1 MHTLAVVAVL
11 LGAGAAVTFI
21 GVWLIERAHPP
32 RGRFIEINGLR
43 QHVVEIGEHAGAADA
58 PAIVLLHGA
67 GCNLE
72 DMHLAL
78 GERLAAQYRVI
89 LLDRP
94 GLGWSERRGG
104 EGSSPTYQAAM
115 LNAVLDRLE
124 VGRAI
129 VVGHSWG
136 GLLSLTFALDYPQ
149 RVAGLVAIAP
159 PTHPWL
165 GPKTWFNSV
174 FSIPVAGWLFAHT
187 LTLPLGALLIGP
199 GFRGAFRPQS
209 SPPGYMK
216 RTAAR
221 LLLRPKTLLAN
232 SADIA
237 PRGFPQAA
245 SRALRHA
252 RHADHRHHWRLR
264 PGSPCAAP
272 RDTARRRGAERQAR
286 DAARLWPSAA
296 PRRGRPDRR
305 RGRGADEPRV
315 TRRDY
320 DLGKA
325 TRLPRYPA
333 R

>member
-1 MHTLAVVAVL
+1 
-11 LGAGAAVTFI
+11 
-21 GVWLIERAHPP
+21 
-32 RGRFIEINGLR
+32 
-43 QHVVEIGEHAGAADA
+43 
-58 PAIVLLHGA
+58 VLLHGA

-72 DMHLAL
+72 DMRLAL
-78 GERLAAQYRVI
+78 GERLAARYRVI

-94 GLGWSERRGG
+94 GLGWSERRSGDG
-104 EGSSPTYQAAM
+104 NSPTYQAAM

-129 VVGHSWG
+129 MVGHSWG

-165 GPKTWFNSV
+165 GPKKWFNSV

-221 LLLRPKTLLAN
+221 LLLRPKTLLTN

-237 PRGFPQAA
+237 RLEAFLKRQAGRYGTLAAPTIVITGDCDPVVPAQHHAMRLAAAAPSARLEMLPGFGHLLHHAA
-245 SRALRHA
+245 ADRVVAAVEELMSRA
-252 RHADHRHHWRLR
+252 
-264 PGSPCAAP
+264 
-272 RDTARRRGAERQAR
+272 
-286 DAARLWPSAA
+286 
-296 PRRGRPDRR
+296 
-305 RGRGADEPRV
+305 
-315 TRRDY
+315 
-320 DLGKA
+320 
-325 TRLPRYPA
+325 
-333 R
+333 

>member
-32 RGRFIEINGLR
+32 RGRFIEIDGLR

-72 DMHLAL
+72 DVHLAL

-136 GLLSLTFALDYPQ
+136 GLLALTFALNHP
-149 RVAGLVAIAP
+149 RRAAGLVVIAP

-165 GPKTWFNSV
+165 GRSIWLNSG
-174 FSIPVAGWLFAHT
+174 FALPVVGRLFVHT
-187 LTLPLGALLIGP
+187 LTLPFGALLIGP
-199 GFRGAFRPQS
+199 GLRTAFRPQS
-209 SPPGYMK
+209 VPAGYMK
-216 RTAAR
+216 RSAAR
-221 LLLRPKTLLAN
+221 LLLRPATLLAN
-232 SADIA
+232 AADIA
-237 PRGFPQAA
+237 GLEPF
-245 SRALRHA
+245 LR
-252 RHADHRHHWRLR
+252 RQ
-264 PGSPCAAP
+264 
-272 RDTARRRGAERQAR
+272 AER
-286 DAARLWPSAA
+286 W
-296 PRRGRPDRR
+296 G
-305 RGRGADEPRV
+305 
-315 TRRDY
+315 
-320 DLGKA
+320 
-325 TRLPRYPA
+325 
-333 R
+333 

>member
-1 MHTLAVVAVL
+1 MHTLVVVAFL
-11 LGAGAAVTFI
+11 LCAGAGVTFI
-21 GVWLIERAHPP
+21 GTRLIERAHPP
-32 RGRFIEINGLR
+32 RGRFIEINGLG

-72 DMHLAL
+72 DMRLAL
-78 GERLAAQYRVI
+78 GERLAARNRVI

-115 LNAVLDRLE
+115 LNALLDRLE

-136 GLLSLTFALDYPQ
+136 GLLALTFALDFPK
-149 RVAGLVAIAP
+149 RAAGLVVIAP

-165 GPKTWFNSV
+165 GHGTWLNSGFALPLV
-174 FSIPVAGWLFAHT
+174 GWLFAHT
-187 LTLPLGALLIGP
+187 LTLPFGALLIGL

-237 PRGFPQAA
+237 CLKAFLTRQAERYGTLAAPTIIIAGDSDTVLSPRHHAVRLAAAVPEARLEMLPGFGHLLHHGAA
-245 SRALRHA
+245 DRVVAAVEELMSRA
-252 RHADHRHHWRLR
+252 
-264 PGSPCAAP
+264 
-272 RDTARRRGAERQAR
+272 
-286 DAARLWPSAA
+286 
-296 PRRGRPDRR
+296 
-305 RGRGADEPRV
+305 
-315 TRRDY
+315 
-320 DLGKA
+320 
-325 TRLPRYPA
+325 
-333 R
+333 

>member
-1 MHTLAVVAVL
+1 
-11 LGAGAAVTFI
+11 
-21 GVWLIERAHPP
+21 
-32 RGRFIEINGLR
+32 
-43 QHVVEIGEHAGAADA
+43 
-58 PAIVLLHGA
+58 
-67 GCNLE
+67 
-72 DMHLAL
+72 
-78 GERLAAQYRVI
+78 
-89 LLDRP
+89 
-94 GLGWSERRGG
+94 
-104 EGSSPTYQAAM
+104 
-115 LNAVLDRLE
+115 
-124 VGRAI
+124 

-237 PRGFPQAA
+237 RLKAFLKRQAGRYGTLATPTIVITGDCDPVVPAQHHAMRLAAAAPSARLEMLPGFGHLLHHAA
-245 SRALRHA
+245 ADRIVAAVEELISRA
-252 RHADHRHHWRLR
+252 
-264 PGSPCAAP
+264 
-272 RDTARRRGAERQAR
+272 
-286 DAARLWPSAA
+286 
-296 PRRGRPDRR
+296 
-305 RGRGADEPRV
+305 
-315 TRRDY
+315 
-320 DLGKA
+320 
-325 TRLPRYPA
+325 
-333 R
+333 

>member
-11 LGAGAAVTFI
+11 LGVGAAVTFI

-72 DMHLAL
+72 DMRLAL
-78 GERLAAQYRVI
+78 GERLAAHYRVI

-221 LLLRPKTLLAN
+221 LLRGPSALAV
-232 SADIA
+232 ADIA
-237 PRGFPQAA
+237 
-245 SRALRHA
+245 L
-252 RHADHRHHWRLR
+252 
-264 PGSPCAAP
+264 
-272 RDTARRRGAERQAR
+272 
-286 DAARLWPSAA
+286 
-296 PRRGRPDRR
+296 
-305 RGRGADEPRV
+305 
-315 TRRDY
+315 
-320 DLGKA
+320 
-325 TRLPRYPA
+325 
-333 R
+333 